1 MDGTRIYSRA
11 GNIRRLYLLLS
22 LPIDLRTASISPN
35 LTVCTSSSIGTTS
48 IACGFHVRRP
58 LFWLIVDAVMNLLK
72 PLPHEIPGGEIVR
85 DPGLG
90 VLCDTAATLVEN
102 ISPNKSEEET
112 AAMLKMAMKNLNS
125 LGLVGVH
132 EAGVIPRNIKLYR
145 KYSSFEVISS

>member
-1 MDGTRIYSRA
+1 
-11 GNIRRLYLLLS
+11 
-22 LPIDLRTASISPN
+22 
-35 LTVCTSSSIGTTS
+35 
-48 IACGFHVRRP
+48 
-58 LFWLIVDAVMNLLK
+58 MNLLK